1 MNNKTYCYIR
11 VSTDKQDY
19 TRQVQILK
27 ENNYHESDTCIYIEE
42 TYTGTKTKRPK
53 FDEILN
59 KMVKGDTLV
68 CVDLYRL
75 SRGGVVKTL
84 ELITELIKKRCINVF
99 IIKENFRLKSGEN
112 PDATTNLLLGLFSVL
127 GQFERDL
134 TSERTIDGLRATRA
148 KGTVLGRPRKGK
160 SSFENFVQTLKLMVN
175 ENIGQK
181 AATIKTGYP
190 IDTFKRDLKKCY
202 IKYNTKDYK
211 EILLNIMK
219 EDEYY
224 C

>member
-1 MNNKTYCYIR
+1 MNKNKTYCYIR

-19 TRQVQILK
+19 ARQVQILK

-53 FDEILN
+53 FDEMLN
-59 KMVKGDTLV
+59 KMTEGDTLV

-84 ELITELIKKRCINVF
+84 ELITNLIKKRCINVF
-99 IIKENFRLKSGEN
+99 IIKENFRLKSGET
-112 PDATTNLLLGLFSVL
+112 PDATTNLLLGIFSVL

-148 KGTVLGRPRKGK
+148 NGTVLGRPRKGK
-160 SSFENFVQTLKLMVN
+160 SSFGNFVQTLELMVN
-175 ENIGQK
+175 KNVGQK
-181 AATIKTGYP
+181 TATTKTGYP

-202 IKYNTKDYK
+202 IKYNTKDYR
-211 EILLNIMK
+211 EILSNIIE
-219 EDEYY
+219 EDEY
-224 C
+224 